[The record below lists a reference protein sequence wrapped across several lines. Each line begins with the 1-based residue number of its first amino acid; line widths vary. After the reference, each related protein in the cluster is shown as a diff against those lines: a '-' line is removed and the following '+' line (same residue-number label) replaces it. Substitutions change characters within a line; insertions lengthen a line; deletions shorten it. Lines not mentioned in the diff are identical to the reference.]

1 MSFLLALP
9 RLSCPQL
16 LAGKLA
22 LPGQFLHDD
31 IMKCV
36 VTAGPT
42 FEPIDKVRRL
52 TNFSTGKLGCGLA
65 QYLAQRGH
73 DVHLLL
79 GETATCPVPAGV
91 QHITRFSTTNDL
103 GNALANIADPLV
115 KAVFHVAAVS
125 DFAPTAVWTRS
136 ARGDIEPVAAGKISS
151 QIPSLWIELRPT
163 PKIIARMRDWF
174 PNATIV
180 GWKFEVDGTRDDAVS
195 RGRDQIAAYHTSAC
209 VVNGPAY
216 GAGYAL
222 VPYSGDVQHF
232 DDPLQLYEALAR
244 RISC

>member
-1 MSFLLALP
+1 MTLLSPLSQ
-9 RLSCPQL
+9 LSCPEL
-16 LAGKLA
+16 PVGKLA
-22 LPGQFLHDD
+22 LPGRFLHDD
-31 IMKCV
+31 IMKCI

-42 FEPIDKVRRL
+42 FEPIDRVRRL

-65 QYLAQRGH
+65 QHLARHGH

-103 GNALANIADPLV
+103 GNTLANIAEPLV

-125 DFAPTAVWTRS
+125 DFAPSAVWMRS
-136 ARGDIEPVAAGKISS
+136 ARGDLEPVVAGKIPS
-151 QIPSLWIELRPT
+151 QISTLWIELKPT
-163 PKIIARMRDWF
+163 PKIIAKMRDWF

-195 RGRDQIAAYHTSAC
+195 RGRDQVAACHTSAC

-222 VPYSGDVQHF
+222 VPCSGDVQHF

-244 RISC
+244 MINC

>member
-1 MSFLLALP
+1 V
-9 RLSCPQL
+9 
-16 LAGKLA
+16 GKLA

-31 IMKCV
+31 IMKCI

-42 FEPIDKVRRL
+42 FEPIDRVRRL
-52 TNFSTGKLGCGLA
+52 TNFSTGQLGCGLA
-65 QYLAQRGH
+65 QHLARHGH

-91 QHITRFSTTNDL
+91 QHVTRFSTSAVL
-103 GNALANIADPLV
+103 GDTLANIADPMV

-125 DFAPTAVWTRS
+125 DFAPATVWTKS
-136 ARGDIEPVAAGKISS
+136 ARGDFEPVAAGKIPS
-151 QIPSLWIELRPT
+151 QISSLWIELRPT
-163 PKIIARMRDWF
+163 PKIIAKMRDWF

-180 GWKFEVDGTRDDAVS
+180 GWKYEVDGTRDDAVS
-195 RGRDQIAAYHTSAC
+195 RGRAQIAACRTSAC

-222 VPYSGDVQHF
+222 VPNAGHVQHF

-244 RISC
+244 MINC